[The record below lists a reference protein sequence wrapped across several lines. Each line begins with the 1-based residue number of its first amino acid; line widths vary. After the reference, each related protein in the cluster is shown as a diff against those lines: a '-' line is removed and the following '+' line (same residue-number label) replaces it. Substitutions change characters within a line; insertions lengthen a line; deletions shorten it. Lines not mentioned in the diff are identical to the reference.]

1 MPVQS
6 NQCHKDPQRWRDNP
20 PFQKPSQ
27 HNECNRK
34 QWQIV
39 VTPMAISQKVGKG
52 QFLPKVGRAVL
63 YIYIYSGPSI
73 LQNYW
78 ILYNYL
84 HQIVAEVNFNDEI
97 SKPCIVSIEF
107 NPTHPIWWNPS
118 WVSQDEVL
126 TIQKLTMFAICT
138 FKFSRKNIL
147 NRPML
152 TLESSFMCR
161 FIDVPFQN
169 SSIS

>member
-1 MPVQS
+1 
-6 NQCHKDPQRWRDNP
+6 
-20 PFQKPSQ
+20 
-27 HNECNRK
+27 
-34 QWQIV
+34 
-39 VTPMAISQKVGKG
+39 MAISQKVGKG

-63 YIYIYSGPSI
+63 YIYIFWAKHTAKLLNSIQLPAPNCSGGQ
-73 LQNYW
+73 LQRRNLQTMYREHR
-78 ILYNYL
+78 IQSNTSNL
-84 HQIVAEVNFNDEI
+84 VG
-97 SKPCIVSIEF
+97 
-107 NPTHPIWWNPS
+107 NPS

-126 TIQKLTMFAICT
+126 IIQKLTMFAICT